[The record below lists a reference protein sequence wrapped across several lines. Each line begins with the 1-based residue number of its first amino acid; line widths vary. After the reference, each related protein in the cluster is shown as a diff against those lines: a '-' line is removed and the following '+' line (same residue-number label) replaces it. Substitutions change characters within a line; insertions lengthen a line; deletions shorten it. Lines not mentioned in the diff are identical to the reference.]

1 MMFEYLKYATQ
12 IKHSE
17 FIRNAEERQ
26 LIREALLARENKEP
40 FYYETLAGLGRQ
52 LTNWG
57 ERLQERYDRVSEMP
71 LELPPF
77 ERVSK

>member
-1 MMFEYLKYATQ
+1 MFEYLKYATQ
-12 IKHSE
+12 FKHSE

-26 LIREALLARENKEP
+26 LIHEALLAMETNEP
-40 FYYETLAGLGRQ
+40 FYYEVLADLGRH
-52 LTNWG
+52 LTHWG
-57 ERLQERYDRVSEMP
+57 ERLQERYDRASEMP

>member
-1 MMFEYLKYATQ
+1 MFEYLKYATQ

-26 LIREALLARENKEP
+26 LIKEALLASEANEP
-40 FYYETLAGLGRQ
+40 FYYEALAGLGRQ
-52 LTNWG
+52 LTDWG
-57 ERLQERYDRVSEMP
+57 ERLQERYDRAAELP

-77 ERVSK
+77 ERASK

>member
-1 MMFEYLKYATQ
+1 MFEYLKYATQ

-26 LIREALLARENKEP
+26 LIREALLANEANEP
-40 FYYETLAGLGRQ
+40 FYYEALAGLGRQ
-52 LTNWG
+52 LTDWG
-57 ERLQERYDRVSEMP
+57 ERLQERYDRASLP